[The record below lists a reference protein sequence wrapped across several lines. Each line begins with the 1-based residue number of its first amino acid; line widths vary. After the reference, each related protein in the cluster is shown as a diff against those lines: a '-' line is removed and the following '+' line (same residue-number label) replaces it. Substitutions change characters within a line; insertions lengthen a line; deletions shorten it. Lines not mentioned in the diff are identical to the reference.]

1 MTWSSSIGFVV
12 PRRVIWCLVSAIHIF
27 LVSLAGT
34 GLTLAQDD
42 NGPANSL
49 TFRPAILIVG
59 DSISAAYGME
69 QSESWPALLS
79 RRLQEDGYAYRVF
92 NSSIT
97 GETTEGGLTR
107 LARLLEMQTPVVV
120 IIELGGNDGLR
131 GLSLDVTRSN
141 LQNMI
146 SQSTEV
152 GAAVVLAGIQL
163 PPNYGL
169 TYTERFASMFAELAQ
184 QHDLALIPFILEDV
198 ALDPILMQ
206 DDGIHPNALAQPVL
220 LENVWAVLQPL
231 LKQ

>member
-1 MTWSSSIGFVV
+1 M
-12 PRRVIWCLVSAIHIF
+12 
-27 LVSLAGT
+27 SLAGT

>member
-1 MTWSSSIGFVV
+1 
-12 PRRVIWCLVSAIHIF
+12 
-27 LVSLAGT
+27 VSLAGT

>member
-1 MTWSSSIGFVV
+1 MGF
-12 PRRVIWCLVSAIHIF
+12 A
-27 LVSLAGT
+27 
-34 GLTLAQDD
+34 LAQDD
-42 NGPANSL
+42 DVPAYSP
-49 TFRPAILIVG
+49 TIRPAILIVG

-79 RRLQEDGYAYRVF
+79 TRLQEDGYAYRVF

-107 LARLLEMQTPVVV
+107 LPRLLEMQTPAIVV
-120 IIELGGNDGLR
+120 IELGGNDGLR

-141 LQNMI
+141 LQSMI
-146 SQSTEV
+146 TRSTEV
-152 GAAVVLAGIQL
+152 GATVVLAGIQL

-184 QHDLALIPFILEDV
+184 KHSIALIPFILENV
-198 ALDPILMQ
+198 ALDPTLMQ
-206 DDGIHPNALAQPVL
+206 DDGIHPNASAQPVL
-220 LENVWAVLQPL
+220 LENVWALLQPL

>member
-1 MTWSSSIGFVV
+1 M
-12 PRRVIWCLVSAIHIF
+12 
-27 LVSLAGT
+27 SLACT
-34 GLTLAQDD
+34 GSALAQDD
-42 NGPANSL
+42 NGPANSPTIL
-49 TFRPAILIVG
+49 PAILIVG

-69 QSESWPALLS
+69 QSQSWPALLS
-79 RRLQEDGYAYRVF
+79 ERLQEDGYAYRVF

-107 LARLLEMQTPVVV
+107 LPRLLEMQTPAVV

-163 PPNYGL
+163 PPNYGQ
-169 TYTERFASMFAELAQ
+169 TYTQRFASMFEELAQ
-184 QHDLALIPFILEDV
+184 QHAIALIPFILEEV
-198 ALDPILMQ
+198 ALDSALMQ
-206 DDGIHPNALAQPVL
+206 DDGIHPNASAQPVL
-220 LENVWAVLQPL
+220 LENVWVVLQPL